1 MGAPYRRKLSV
12 HVVPGTGCDGNGTT
26 IGADETDGEEEDGE
40 KGKTEG
46 PSKGNDSTPDGN
58 DSIDDHADLPQV
70 RCDLMRL
77 KRLTQGVFLSHVH

>member
-12 HVVPGTGCDGNGTT
+12 HVVPGAGCDGNGTT

-58 DSIDDHADLPQV
+58 DIIDDHADLPQV

-77 KRLTQGVFLSHVH
+77 KR